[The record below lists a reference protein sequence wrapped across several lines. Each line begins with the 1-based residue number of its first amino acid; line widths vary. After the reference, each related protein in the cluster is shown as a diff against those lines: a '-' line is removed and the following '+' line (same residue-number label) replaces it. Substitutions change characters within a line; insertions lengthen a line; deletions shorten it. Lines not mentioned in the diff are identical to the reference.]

1 MPVPITMPQL
11 SDTMS
16 EGTLVKWRK
25 KEGDKIK
32 SSEVYAEVETDKA
45 TMEAE
50 AFDAGTL
57 AHIVAK
63 EGDKV
68 KVGDTLAWL
77 AVGKENPADVKRDV
91 QQGKVGTPKAVQSS
105 AGGSSAPTL
114 SRDAERSASAPQTT
128 TKQAAQGGAVA
139 TLEAASSGEMHEPDD
154 IGHGATRE
162 PATAIPPIRPAG
174 DRASAGDGNGGDANG
189 NGGNGRGG
197 RIFASPLA
205 RRIAADKGID
215 LRQLKGSGPN
225 GRIVQRDVLEFRPSG
240 AGAAGGTRAALP
252 PPIQSG
258 QKQVVAMTKMR
269 AAIAAALQKSKQ
281 TIPHYYETIDI
292 DVEELTRARE
302 RINTRLEQEKVRL
315 SIADFIT
322 KALASTLVRHP
333 ALNARFDAQKN
344 EITRYG
350 DVNLGI
356 AVAIPDGLIVPI
368 LRGVNHMGLKEIRRR
383 SADLIERARAQRLR
397 REEQTEGTFT
407 VSSLGTQGIREF
419 SAIINPP
426 EVGILAVGAAEKRAV
441 VRDGQIVARTMLTV
455 TLSCD
460 HRAVDGATAA
470 EFLQSLKAA
479 LEEPA
484 LMLL

>member
-57 AHIVAK
+57 AHIVAR

-77 AVGKENPADVKRDV
+77 AVGKE
-91 QQGKVGTPKAVQSS
+91 KA
-105 AGGSSAPTL
+105 A
-114 SRDAERSASAPQTT
+114 
-128 TKQAAQGGAVA
+128 
-139 TLEAASSGEMHEPDD
+139 
-154 IGHGATRE
+154 
-162 PATAIPPIRPAG
+162 
-174 DRASAGDGNGGDANG
+174 DGNGGDANG

-258 QKQVVAMTKMR
+258 QKQ
-269 AAIAAALQKSKQ
+269 
-281 TIPHYYETIDI
+281 
-292 DVEELTRARE
+292 
-302 RINTRLEQEKVRL
+302 
-315 SIADFIT
+315 
-322 KALASTLVRHP
+322 
-333 ALNARFDAQKN
+333 
-344 EITRYG
+344 
-350 DVNLGI
+350 
-356 AVAIPDGLIVPI
+356 
-368 LRGVNHMGLKEIRRR
+368 
-383 SADLIERARAQRLR
+383 
-397 REEQTEGTFT
+397 
-407 VSSLGTQGIREF
+407 
-419 SAIINPP
+419 
-426 EVGILAVGAAEKRAV
+426 
-441 VRDGQIVARTMLTV
+441 
-455 TLSCD
+455 
-460 HRAVDGATAA
+460 
-470 EFLQSLKAA
+470 
-479 LEEPA
+479 
-484 LMLL
+484 